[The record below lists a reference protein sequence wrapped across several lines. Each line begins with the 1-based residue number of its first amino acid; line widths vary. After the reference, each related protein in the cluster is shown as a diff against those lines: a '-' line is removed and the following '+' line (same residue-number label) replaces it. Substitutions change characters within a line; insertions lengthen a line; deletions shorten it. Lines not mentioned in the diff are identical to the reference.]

1 MLRLLR
7 FIPVCLLCLFS
18 YAVHAQKA
26 CRLVITQV
34 DTTSKLKGVDV
45 RTTFPS
51 KPACEQYAQQLPGLL
66 MAAGYISASIDS
78 LYGDSSSVHLQL
90 FLGKKYTWDD
100 IRVKEE
106 DWYVLNTLGF
116 NRTTFHNKPF
126 DHGKVEQV
134 YNQLLDYFANNGYP
148 FAKVGIDSITI
159 DGDKLQAKLMV
170 DKGLLYHIDSVIIGG
185 SIKMSPNFI
194 YHYLGIKPHDVYQQN
209 KLDKINQRLAE
220 LPYLEQQAPWRLR
233 MLSQGAEVTLTLQ
246 ARRSNQVDILVG
258 FLPANQT
265 TGGKL
270 LVTGNATLD
279 LRNPFGNGETVGI
292 NWQQLQS
299 KSPRLNLVFQR
310 PYIFRSPFGFNFNFE
325 LYKKD
330 STYLNINGQA
340 GLQYLLSSRQSGS
353 VYVQTQTTKVVNLD
367 TGLVIATKQ
376 LPPVIDATS
385 VSLALQYE
393 FNNTNYRFNPRSG
406 NELQLVTSFGNK
418 RIKKSNAVLQ
428 IKDPTFNYASLYDT
442 IKANSY
448 VVKLRLSAAH
458 YFPLGK
464 LSTIK
469 TAVNGGWYQSPN
481 YFQNELFQIGGYKL
495 LRGFDEESIFTNR
508 FAVGSA
514 EYHYLL
520 GQNSYL
526 FAFADGGWARYET
539 ILTNFSHTY
548 IGLGLGLAFETK
560 TGVFNI
566 SFAEGKRD
574 DTNFNFRQ
582 AKIHLGFIS
591 VF

>member
-7 FIPVCLLCLFS
+7 FIPLYLFCLLT
-18 YAVHAQKA
+18 AAAHAQKT

-34 DTTSKLKGVDV
+34 DTANKLKGIEVK
-45 RTTFPS
+45 TTFPS
-51 KPACEQYAQQLPGLL
+51 KPACEQYVQQLPGML

-78 LYGDSSSVHLQL
+78 LNSDSSGMHLQL
-90 FLGKKYTWDD
+90 FVGKKYIWDD
-100 IRVKEE
+100 LRVSEE
-106 DWYVLNTLGF
+106 DWYVLNTLGY
-116 NRTTFHNKPF
+116 NKATFHNKPF
-126 DHGKVEQV
+126 DHGKVELV

-148 FAKVGIDSITI
+148 FARVGIDSITMN
-159 DGDKLQAKLMV
+159 DEKLQAKLMV
-170 DKGLLYHIDSVIIGG
+170 DKGLLYHIDSIIIDG
-185 SIKMSPNFI
+185 SVKMSPNFI

-220 LPYLEQQAPWRLR
+220 LPYLEQQEPWRLR
-233 MLSQGAEVTLTLQ
+233 MLSQGAEVTLSLQ

-258 FLPANQT
+258 FLPSNQT
-265 TGGKL
+265 TSGKL

-340 GLQYLLSSRQSGS
+340 GLQYLLSSRQSGA
-353 VYVQTQTTKVVNLD
+353 VYIQTQTTKVVSVD
-367 TGLVIATKQ
+367 TALVIATKQ

-385 VSLALQYE
+385 ISLALQYE

-406 NELQLVTSFGNK
+406 NELQLVTSFGSK
-418 RIKKSNAVLQ
+418 RIKKSSDILQ

-448 VVKLRLSAAH
+448 IVKVRLSAAH
-458 YFPLGK
+458 YFPVGK
-464 LSTIK
+464 QSTIK

-508 FAVGSA
+508 FAAGTA

-526 FAFADGGWARYET
+526 FGFADGGWARYET
-539 ILTNFSHTY
+539 ILTSFSHTY
-548 IGLGLGLAFETK
+548 LGLGLGLAFETK